1 MEGKDLEEKCC
12 CGHDGC
18 DCGEECNCGD
28 ECHCGE
34 NCNCSGGCDCGENC
48 HCHEGHKCNDECD
61 CENDAHE
68 CCSHGEEYLELARRV
83 QADFENFRCHAIEDI
98 KKARIDGQVSVIE
111 VFLPCL
117 DIFKEAKKSIT
128 DESVL
133 KGVEMVENK
142 IIDSLSSLG
151 VKKVESIG
159 KVYDPKIHNV
169 IAVVKNEQLE
179 NDIII
184 DEYQSG
190 YEFNGKIIRDAK
202 VIVNKKED

>member
-1 MEGKDLEEKCC
+1 MEGEIIDEKCC
-12 CGHDGC
+12 CHEGC
-18 DCGEECNCGD
+18 EKE

-48 HCHEGHKCNDECD
+48 HCHDGHRCNEECD
-61 CENDAHE
+61 CENGVHE

-83 QADFENFRCHAIEDI
+83 QADFENFRRHAIEDI

-111 VFLPCL
+111 AFLPCL
-117 DIFKEAKKSIT
+117 DIFKEAKKTIS

-142 IIDSLSSLG
+142 IIDSLSNLG
-151 VKKVESIG
+151 VKKLESIG
-159 KVYDPKIHNV
+159 QVYNPHYHNV
-169 IAVVKNEQLE
+169 IAVVKNDQLE
-179 NDIII
+179 NDIIV